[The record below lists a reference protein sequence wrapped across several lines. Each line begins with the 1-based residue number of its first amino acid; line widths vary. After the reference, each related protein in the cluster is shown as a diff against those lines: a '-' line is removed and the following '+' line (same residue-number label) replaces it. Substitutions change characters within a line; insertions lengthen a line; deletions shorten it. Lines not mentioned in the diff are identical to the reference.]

1 MRGGDENQ
9 CSGAESGELTRTT
22 KEGKINKGR
31 ERGEKERERES
42 IGRVVRTSIALH
54 YENNTVEVN
63 EGVQRRRS
71 TKETLFPVVVIL

>member
-1 MRGGDENQ
+1 MKISAAARSQGNLLGRRRK
-9 CSGAESGELTRTT
+9 AKLTR
-22 KEGKINKGR
+22 EEIG
-31 ERGEKERERES
+31 ERKRERES